1 MGNYIVYIVYGAYP
15 YNKAVSSF
23 IQREIRN
30 MNNICK
36 IVIAIVAIVI
46 IVLDIRHLRLYVSI
60 TAAREHG
67 TKNIYYIYE
76 ESERSAKPSNMVRRG

>member
-1 MGNYIVYIVYGAYP
+1 MSNYIAYIVYGLYS

-30 MNNICK
+30 MNNISK
-36 IVIAIVAIVI
+36 IVLAIVAIVI
-46 IVLDIRHLRLYVSI
+46 IVLGIFAYMSLSQPR
-60 TAAREHG
+60 AQG

-76 ESERSAKPSNMVRRG
+76 ESERSAKPSNITRRG